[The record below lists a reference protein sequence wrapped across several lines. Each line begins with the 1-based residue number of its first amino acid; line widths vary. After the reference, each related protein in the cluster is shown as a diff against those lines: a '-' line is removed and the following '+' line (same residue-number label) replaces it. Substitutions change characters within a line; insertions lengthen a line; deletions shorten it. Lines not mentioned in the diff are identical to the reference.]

1 MKKPICE
8 IDNLGNKTYWR
19 NDRLH
24 REDGPAVDCA
34 DGEKGWWLNGKLH
47 REDGPAVECL
57 DGSKEWW
64 INGKRQPRNLKRENN
79 G

>member
-1 MKKPICE
+1 MI
-8 IDNLGNKTYWR
+8 
-19 NDRLH
+19 RLHIFKSGRKQWYLNGKHH
-24 REDGPAVDCA
+24 REDGPAI
-34 DGEKGWWLNGKLH
+34 
-47 REDGPAVECL
+47 ECL